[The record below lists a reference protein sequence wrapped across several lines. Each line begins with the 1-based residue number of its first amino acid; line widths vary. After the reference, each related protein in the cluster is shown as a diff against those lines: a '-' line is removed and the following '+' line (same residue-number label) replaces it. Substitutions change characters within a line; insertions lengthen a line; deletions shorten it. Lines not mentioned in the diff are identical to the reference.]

1 MTMFSLVNGRYERNQ
16 NQTVANNWYD
26 YLVGEVPIH
35 LSHDCERNTRWHN
48 HETNA
53 SFGTFE
59 INAFCWIVGQH
70 KRENTQLKF
79 ALYKRNFLI
88 ALEGNGKNLLVQ
100 FKKKKA
106 EKSFEKWRALSW
118 NKQKKN
124 HEIRKMVTK
133 YNNVTSFF
141 LLSLLNIN
149 ESFGAQF
156 KWHPLE
162 DGKQKL
168 KHIFHQF
175 VSEGDFQ
182 SNFELKTIFT
192 MLYKSV

>member
-1 MTMFSLVNGRYERNQ
+1 MTVFSLVNGRYERNQ

-100 FKKKKA
+100 FKKKK
-106 EKSFEKWRALSW
+106 
-118 NKQKKN
+118 QKN
-124 HEIRKMVTK
+124 H
-133 YNNVTSFF
+133 
-141 LLSLLNIN
+141 
-149 ESFGAQF
+149 
-156 KWHPLE
+156 
-162 DGKQKL
+162 L
-168 KHIFHQF
+168 K
-175 VSEGDFQ
+175 SEERCHET
-182 SNFELKTIFT
+182 NKK
-192 MLYKSV
+192 KSWDPKNGHKV